1 MWDLSR
7 SGVKPVSP
15 AMAGGFFATEPP
27 KKRPPPQPRCII
39 IVQGKKK
46 KKSLRKPRRKDCQAW
61 IRAGNCHLTN
71 QSSSQQEDGE
81 VSLPKRQENAVI
93 ANLVLKR
100 NFQTFSS
107 QCKNLIVEV
116 QLSSSVMS
124 NSLQPHR
131 LQPSRLPCPS
141 STPRVCS
148 NMSTELVMPSNHLI
162 LCHLLLLPSN
172 FSGSTLDFPL
182 LCLFLIPV
190 SGLDSTNYKAFQIC
204 FLFKTVFNKKIFV

>member
-7 SGVKPVSP
+7 FGVKPVSP

-46 KKSLRKPRRKDCQAW
+46 SLRKPRRKDCQAW
-61 IRAGNCHLTN
+61 IRAGNCHLTD
-71 QSSSQQEDGE
+71 QSSSHQEVGE
-81 VSLPKRQENAVI
+81 VSVPKRQENAVI

-116 QLSSSVMS
+116 QLSSSVLS

-131 LQPSRLPCPS
+131 LQPSRLPCP

-172 FSGSTLDFPL
+172 FSESTLDLPL

-190 SGLDSTNYKAFQIC
+190 SGLDS
-204 FLFKTVFNKKIFV
+204 LL